1 MEEHHAKFGLFKDK
15 YFPPSLFAYRGCNVV
30 VSDEFVKS
38 FDVCPYDPRS
48 LHCESTKSQG
58 VDCANVYL
66 VVHFPPSIAKDESYA
81 TSEGSIRDYCKF
93 ARLLLLSLPLLD
105 MLEYDFDL
113 GIELG
118 SGSS

>member
-1 MEEHHAKFGLFKDK
+1 M
-15 YFPPSLFAYRGCNVV
+15 V

-48 LHCESTKSQG
+48 LDCESTKSQG

-81 TSEGSIRDYCKF
+81 TSEGFMRDYCKF

-105 MLEYDFDL
+105 MVEYDFDL